1 MKDMTRRSAI
11 FSLGMSLWSSTAWAQ
26 AAVEVRDLD
35 VETARPPR
43 RRPRPAPQPQRP
55 VQVSL
60 MPVGPSTIAIG
71 QPIRFRMVSL
81 SDGFGHLYVLSG
93 LARECAGSRRSAAP
107 LPAAGQ
113 DRPRIAACWRRENHL
128 RRHARPH
135 RRLHRARHECAI
147 RPTIHARIPARL
159 AAAEAGAP
167 APRRLGFRRDW
178 HPGSRLN
185 TSDTPA
191 TRRTFPGER
200 Q

>member
-81 SDGFGHLYVLSG
+81 SDGFGHLYVLSASG
-93 LARECAGSRRSAAP
+93 RTQVWLENARVR
-107 LPAAGQ
+107 AGQ
-113 DRPRIAACWRRENHL
+113 PL
-128 RRHARPH
+128 RYP
-135 RRLHRARHECAI
+135 LQGKIVRAS
-147 RPTIHARIPARL
+147 PPAGDEKL
-159 AAAEAGAP
+159 I
-167 APRRLGFRRDW
+167 FV
-178 HPGSRLN
+178 
-185 TSDTPA
+185 A
-191 TRRTFPGER
+191 TRGPIEGFTGRGTNVPFDLQYMHESLRASLQQKLGLLPRDDWGFAEIGIR
-200 Q
+200 VRD